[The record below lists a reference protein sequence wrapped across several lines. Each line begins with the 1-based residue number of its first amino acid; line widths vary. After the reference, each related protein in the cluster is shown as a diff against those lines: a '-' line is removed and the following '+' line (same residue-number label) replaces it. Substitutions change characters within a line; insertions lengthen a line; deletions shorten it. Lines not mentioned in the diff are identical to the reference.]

1 MFTLI
6 KNYIER
12 KQNERLAEDLKQ
24 AIRMKRYENMQVTM
38 IVLKNYLSRDMLV
51 RTGLLYSPDDTYI
64 ETKAQSLFWEWKD
77 EGLINEFD
85 DFEETTKSWIMAFA

>member
-12 KQNERLAEDLKQ
+12 KQNERLAEDFKQ
-24 AIRMKRYENMQVTM
+24 AVKMKRYENMLVTM
-38 IVLKNYLSRDMLV
+38 EVLKNYLSKDMLV

-64 ETKAQSLFWEWKD
+64 ETKAQHLFWEWKN
-77 EGLINEFD
+77 EGIIDEFD
-85 DFEETTKSWIMAFA
+85 DFNETTKSWIMAYA